1 MTNNKKKG
9 YVLLWRSLFDNPLF
23 DDGQPYDKRS
33 AWCELIAMANHKS
46 NTVEYNGGTIDIK
59 RGQRLTSIRKLAKSW
74 NWSEN
79 RVRRYLSLLE
89 RHNMIETNRTK
100 GGTIIT
106 IVNYN
111 TYNTLRHT
119 DGDTDEYTDGSS
131 NEYTGGSQ
139 TINES
144 INDIKNEEKKGRRF
158 PLYDNR
164 GVLIEE

>member
-1 MTNNKKKG
+1 MANNKKKG

-33 AWCELIAMANHKS
+33 AWCELIAMANHR
-46 NTVEYNGGTIDIK
+46 NNVVEYNGSAITIR

-100 GGTIIT
+100 GGTILT
-106 IVNYN
+106 IVNYD
-111 TYNTLRHT
+111 TYNNLRHT
-119 DGDTDEYTDGSS
+119 DEYTNEYTGGSS
-131 NEYTGGSQ
+131 NEYTGGTQ
-139 TINES
+139 TNNDRN
-144 INDIKNEEKKGRRF
+144 NDIKNEKNKSA
-158 PLYDNR
+158 PLVNGWGD
-164 GVLIEE
+164 VIEE

>member
-1 MTNNKKKG
+1 MSNNKKKG

-33 AWCELIAMANHKS
+33 AWCELIALANHQD
-46 NTVEYNGGTIDIK
+46 NTVEYNGNAVIIR

-89 RHNMIETNRTK
+89 RHRMVETKRTK

-119 DGDTDEYTDGSS
+119 DGTTNERTDGTT
-131 NEYTGGSQ
+131 NECTSGSQ
-139 TINES
+139 TNNYKN
-144 INDIKNEEKKGRRF
+144 NDRNNEEIKTLSPWGGE
-158 PLYDNR
+158 Y
-164 GVLIEE
+164 E

>member
-9 YVLLWRSLFDNPLF
+9 YVLLWRSMFDNPLF
-23 DDGQPYDKRS
+23 DDGLPYDKRS

-46 NTVEYNGGTIDIK
+46 NIVEYNGGTIIIK

-89 RHNMIETNRTK
+89 RHNMVETNRTK

-119 DGDTDEYTDGSS
+119 DGDTDEYTGGSS

-144 INDIKNEEKKGRRF
+144 INDINNEEKKGRRF